1 MRRSPVPAEAMTTS
15 PPPATE
21 PMAPAIGPPL
31 AGAHRVWRRCG
42 VRRTA
47 RETLAA
53 ELAGEIEAAAADGY
67 PPESVLGAD
76 VGVTAR
82 IWALER
88 GLAGRS
94 LQAATMLWVVVAGVV
109 LGSSTAIVDTVVLFY
124 GDAFTL
130 SENLT
135 PGPVLLTILVAS
147 AVMAVLLPVLGTWA
161 LLHHRGD
168 PRASATARWLAVAL
182 PLGGLVGLVLVV
194 VLGVAMDD
202 GTAALPFMGALF
214 LGSCAG
220 AGLLARHL
228 AVRYVPTP
236 R

>member
-1 MRRSPVPAEAMTTS
+1 MTAEATTES
-15 PPPATE
+15 PRPAPE
-21 PMAPAIGPPL
+21 AQALAPVGRTAL
-31 AGAHRVWRRCG
+31 ARARRVWRRCG
-42 VRRTA
+42 VRRA
-47 RETLAA
+47 DRGALAA
-53 ELAGEIEAAAADGY
+53 ELAGEIEAAAADGC

-76 VGVTAR
+76 VDATAR
-82 IWALER
+82 GWAVER

-94 LQAATMLWVVVAGVV
+94 LQTATMLCVVIAGVV

-135 PGPVLLTILVAS
+135 PGPVVLTILLAS

-168 PRASATARWLAVAL
+168 PRASATARWLAVVL
-182 PLGGLVGLVLVV
+182 PLGGLVGLALVV
-194 VLGVAMDD
+194 ALGVAVDD
-202 GTAALPFMGALF
+202 GMAALPFMGALF
-214 LGSCAG
+214 LASCAG

-236 R
+236 C